1 MTELDQTLPPWLTV
15 MDHEDMQFLQRFLLT
30 AGSLKDLAAEYGV
43 AYRTVRARLD
53 RVIEKARA
61 AVESHTD
68 DPFERKLR
76 GLVANGEMTAAV
88 ARVVRAE
95 YLTALKRRDDS

>member
-1 MTELDQTLPPWLTV
+1 MTELDQALPSWLAV

-53 RVIEKARA
+53 RVIEKARSA
-61 AVESHTD
+61 AEAHTD

-76 GLVANGEMTAAV
+76 TLVASGEVTPAA
-88 ARVVRAE
+88 ARAVRAE
-95 YLTALKRRDDS
+95 YLQALKRRDDS